1 MQIFQLEVGMFQAN
15 CYAVVDKQS
24 RKALV
29 VDPGDEPAK
38 IVAWLDRLKAKP
50 EAIFITHGHFDH
62 IGAAAPLAELWQ
74 VPIYT
79 SLDELVYMED
89 RSHPLL
95 AMTAEVVDGFL
106 AAAPQ
111 YVQGLCHGDMIQLA
125 GKNWQIIEV
134 PGHSDHGLCLYGEA
148 EGVLFSGD
156 TLFAGSVGRTD
167 LFNGSPYTLV
177 SEIKSK
183 LMGLPDGVSVY
194 PGHGPKTTIGQERR
208 QNPFLNGYGG

>member
-1 MQIFQLEVGMFQAN
+1 MQIFLLEVGMYQAN
-15 CYAVVDKQS
+15 CYAVVDEIS

-38 IVAWLDRLKAKP
+38 IAAWLEQLQATP

-62 IGAAAPLAELWQ
+62 IGAAAPLAEHWQ
-74 VPIYT
+74 VPIYM

-89 RSHPLL
+89 RNHPLME
-95 AMTAEVVDGFL
+95 MTAEVLDDFL

-111 YVQGLCHGDMIQLA
+111 YVQGLCHGDTVQLA
-125 GKNWQIIEV
+125 EKNWRIIEV
-134 PGHSDHGLCLYGEA
+134 PGHSDHGLCLYAEA

-167 LFNGSPYTLV
+167 LYNGSPYTLV

-183 LMGLPDGVSVY
+183 LMGLPDGVYVY
-194 PGHGPKTTIGQERR
+194 PGHGPKSTIGWERR
-208 QNPFLNGYGG
+208 LNPFINGYGG